1 MSCIQ
6 CNNLLSPGKV
16 PVHVPINVPFDDIDQ
31 NVDKSSIQAKEEFIT
46 AISREG
52 LTKPSDY
59 IYVCSLHSSA
69 LCSFIFSQEDLKKSL
84 FSTEKPRDTS
94 VHSFMHIIESDEN
107 SSQLAE
113 VQWTNG
119 HKHYKFLSRVAFTMF
134 NISAKNNVSSLNDSI
149 RKSKVSKQNQ
159 GNIKTVKISK
169 ATRKIKKLQSN

>member
-6 CNNLLSPGKV
+6 CNKLLSPGKV
-16 PVHVPINVPFDDIDQ
+16 PVHVPSNVPFDDIDQ

-46 AISREG
+46 AISSGG

-59 IYVCSLHSSA
+59 LYVCSVHSSA
-69 LCSFIFSQEDLKKSL
+69 LCSFTSSQEDLKKSL
-84 FSTEKPRDTS
+84 FSTEKPRDTF

-113 VQWTNG
+113 VQCTNE

-134 NISAKNNVSSLNDSI
+134 NISAKNYVSSLNDSI
-149 RKSKVSKQNQ
+149 RKSKVSKQ
-159 GNIKTVKISK
+159 
-169 ATRKIKKLQSN
+169 KLCIVIE